1 MIKELTVNRQM
12 MNDPTVKPPRISSDI
27 EWSPKSCGWDCR
39 FVYYEDKR
47 RRRRHLGHLTSRK
60 LEAIPET
67 ERQTV
72 VTSWVQEKKLAKGVS
87 L

>member
-1 MIKELTVNRQM
+1 MINETVTAQ
-12 MNDPTVKPPRISSDI
+12 PTVRPPQIASDI

-60 LEAIPET
+60 LLAIPEM
-67 ERQTV
+67 ERQTTV
-72 VTSWVQEKKLAKGVS
+72 AAWVQEKKLAKGVS